1 MNLFTYGS
9 LMFPEVWLRVAGAA
23 FPSQAG
29 TLDDHAAWKVKGQTY
44 PGLTEAAG
52 RQVNG
57 VVYLD
62 VDATAAAR
70 LDAFEGD
77 FYSRKSVLVRLA
89 DGRSIE
95 ADVYLVGE
103 NFRDSLSP
111 ERWDPEEFRA
121 NHLGSFI
128 GPQRPH

>member
-1 MNLFTYGS
+1 M
-9 LMFPEVWLRVAGAA
+9 AGAA
-23 FPSQAG
+23 FPFQAA

-52 RQVNG
+52 RQVTG
-57 VVYLD
+57 VVYFD

-77 FYSRKSVLVRLA
+77 FYFRKPLSVRVA

-95 ADVYLVGE
+95 AEVYLVGE
-103 NFRDSLSP
+103 EFRDSLSA
-111 ERWDPEEFRA
+111 EHWDPEEFRA
-121 NHLGSFI
+121 NHLGSFP